1 MWLEECINDLYESGL
16 SNPNLALIF
25 EANKVNN
32 VAVMTPNGLTRRES
46 INKIVMQG
54 ETLGPIECS
63 VTIDT
68 FGKECLEQQ
77 KYLYSYKGLV
87 GIPPLAMVDDLACIS
102 TCGLETVQMNGY
114 INAKTNIKKLQFGT
128 GI

>member
-1 MWLEECINDLYESGL
+1 
-16 SNPNLALIF
+16 
-25 EANKVNN
+25 
-32 VAVMTPNGLTRRES
+32 
-46 INKIVMQG
+46 MQG

-68 FGKECLEQQ
+68 FGKECLDQK

-114 INAKTNIKKLQFGT
+114 INAKTNIKKLQFGERKMPQDAYWQGHSILSRT
-128 GI
+128 IY